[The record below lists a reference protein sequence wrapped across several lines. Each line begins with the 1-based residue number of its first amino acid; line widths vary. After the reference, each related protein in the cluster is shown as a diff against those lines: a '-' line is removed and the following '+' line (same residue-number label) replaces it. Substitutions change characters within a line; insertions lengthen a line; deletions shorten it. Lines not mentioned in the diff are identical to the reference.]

1 MATLVKETGSGS
13 ASANS
18 YASAADG
25 DAYHDLHMYATL
37 WTGANTATKEKALMM
52 ATRLLDANYL
62 FYGRKLLKT
71 QALQWPRYA
80 VPDPDH
86 AGGRDFLDDSEMP
99 GDLVKATCELAREL
113 IITDRTQP
121 PPGEG
126 LKQIQLVGSLMAT
139 FDKLD
144 EPGVLTAE
152 VKKLLGKWGMRIDHA
167 QGRLVRT

>member
-1 MATLVKETGSGS
+1 MATLVKETGSGLS
-13 ASANS
+13 NANS

-25 DAYHDLHMYATL
+25 DAYHDLHMYATS

-62 FYGRKLLKT
+62 FYGKKLLKT
-71 QALQWPRYA
+71 QALQWPRDG

-86 AGGRDFLDDSEMP
+86 ADGRDFLDDNEMP
-99 GDLVKATCELAREL
+99 ADLVRATCELAREL
-113 IITDRTQP
+113 IVADRTQP

-126 LKQIQLVGSLMAT
+126 FKQIQLVGSLMAT

-144 EPGVLTAE
+144 QPGVLTGE
-152 VKKLLGKWGMRIDHA
+152 VKKLLAKWGMRIDRA
-167 QGRLVRT
+167 AGRLVRT